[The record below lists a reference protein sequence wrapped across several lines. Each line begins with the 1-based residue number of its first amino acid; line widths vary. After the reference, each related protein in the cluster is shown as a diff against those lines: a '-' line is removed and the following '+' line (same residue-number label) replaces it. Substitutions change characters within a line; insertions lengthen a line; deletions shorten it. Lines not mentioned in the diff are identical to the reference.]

1 MFPSLF
7 AKVAQE
13 LTNTVTGKKT
23 KKTKP
28 KPKEECINKKQSQ
41 GIRKNI
47 HIDYWFKMWRR
58 FIFILCSVGNRI
70 VTSEQDFK
78 SVLQ

>member
-7 AKVAQE
+7 AKVGQE
-13 LTNTVTGKKT
+13 LTNTVTGKKM
-23 KKTKP
+23 KKTKL
-28 KPKEECINKKQSQ
+28 KEECINKKQSQ

-47 HIDYWFKMWRR
+47 HIDYWFKMWRS

>member
-13 LTNTVTGKKT
+13 LTNTVTGKKM
-23 KKTKP
+23 KKTKL
-28 KPKEECINKKQSQ
+28 KEERINKKQSQ

-47 HIDYWFKMWRR
+47 HIDYWFKM
-58 FIFILCSVGNRI
+58 
-70 VTSEQDFK
+70 
-78 SVLQ
+78 